1 MLLLAAWIA
10 LVDIAFIWFEH
21 TMTVISFHHYDFA
34 IFYRWMAA
42 VKIDAS
48 QMIERERMM
57 KEYERI
63 QQKR

>member
-1 MLLLAAWIA
+1 
-10 LVDIAFIWFEH
+10 
-21 TMTVISFHHYDFA
+21 MTVISFHHYDFA